1 MMGKKVNNLLE
12 IKIKKLNT
20 LAKVPTKGTAGSAGW
35 DLYAALPQDVLIKP
49 NETKKISTEISI
61 AIPSSEF
68 VGLIFARSGLSVSF
82 GIAPANAV
90 GVIDSDYR
98 GELVV
103 PLHNYSTKDYFVH
116 HGDRIAQFLLMP
128 VIEFKFAEVQ
138 ELNNTLRGANGFGST
153 GLN

>member
-1 MMGKKVNNLLE
+1 MGLV
-12 IKIKKLNT
+12 
-20 LAKVPTKGTAGSAGW
+20 
-35 DLYAALPQDVLIKP
+35 
-49 NETKKISTEISI
+49 
-61 AIPSSEF
+61 
-68 VGLIFARSGLSVSF
+68 FARSGLSVSF

-103 PLHNYSTKDYFVH
+103 PLHNYSTKDYFIH

-138 ELNNTLRGANGFGST
+138 ELDDTLRGTNGFGST
-153 GLN
+153 GMS

>member
-1 MMGKKVNNLLE
+1 MNNLLE
-12 IKIKKLNT
+12 MKIKKLNT
-20 LAKVPTKGTAGSAGW
+20 LAKIPAKGTAGSAGW
-35 DLYAALPQDVLIKP
+35 DLYAALPQDVLIVP
-49 NETKKISTEISI
+49 NETKKISTGISI
-61 AIPSSEF
+61 AIPSAEF

-116 HGDRIAQFLLMP
+116 HGDRIAQLLLVP
-128 VIEFKFAEVQ
+128 VVAFQFKEVQ
-138 ELNNTLRGANGFGST
+138 ELDNTLRGSSGFGST
-153 GLN
+153 GMS